1 MTTVSLDVGETKS
14 LGGADMYAIIETG
27 GKQYKVE
34 KDQILHVENLNIE
47 EGGEVVFDKVLLV
60 SGDDGAITVGK
71 PYVKGATVKGSVL
84 KNGKSKK
91 IIVFKYKAKKN
102 QRKKKG
108 HRQPFTRVE
117 IKELAI

>member
-1 MTTVSLDVGETKS
+1 MTTVSLDIGVTKS
-14 LGGADMYAIIETG
+14 LGGVDMYAIIETG

-71 PYVKGATVKGSVL
+71 PYVKGATVKASVL

-102 QRKKKG
+102 QRKKRG

>member
-14 LGGADMYAIIETG
+14 LGGVDMYAIIETG

-60 SGDDGAITVGK
+60 SGDNGAITVGK

>member
-1 MTTVSLDVGETKS
+1 MTTVSLDIGETKS
-14 LGGADMYAIIETG
+14 LGGVDMYAIIETG

-71 PYVKGATVKGSVL
+71 PYIKGATVKASVL

-102 QRKKKG
+102 QRKKRG

>member
-14 LGGADMYAIIETG
+14 LGGVDMYAIIETG

-60 SGDDGAITVGK
+60 SGDDGAITIGK

>member
-1 MTTVSLDVGETKS
+1 MTTVSLDIGETKS
-14 LGGADMYAIIETG
+14 LGGVDMYAIIETG

-71 PYVKGATVKGSVL
+71 PYVKGATVKASVL

-91 IIVFKYKAKKN
+91 IVVFKYKAKKN
-102 QRKKKG
+102 QRKKRG

>member
-1 MTTVSLDVGETKS
+1 MTTGSLDIGETKS
-14 LGGADMYAIIETG
+14 LGGVDMYAIIETG

-71 PYVKGATVKGSVL
+71 PYVKGATVKASVL

-102 QRKKKG
+102 QRKKRG

>member
-14 LGGADMYAIIETG
+14 LGGVDMYAIIETG

-34 KDQILHVENLNIE
+34 KEQILHVENLNIE

-102 QRKKKG
+102 QRKKRG

>member
-14 LGGADMYAIIETG
+14 LGGVDMYAIIETG

-108 HRQPFTRVE
+108 HRQPFTRVG

>member
-14 LGGADMYAIIETG
+14 LGGVDMYAIIETG

-47 EGGEVVFDKVLLV
+47 EGGEAVFDKVLLV

>member
-1 MTTVSLDVGETKS
+1 MTTVSLDIGETKS
-14 LGGADMYAIIETG
+14 LGGVDMYAIIETG

-71 PYVKGATVKGSVL
+71 PYVKGATVKASVL

>member
-14 LGGADMYAIIETG
+14 LGGVDMYAIIETG

-60 SGDDGAITVGK
+60 SGGDGAITVGK

>member
-1 MTTVSLDVGETKS
+1 MTTVSLEIGETKS
-14 LGGADMYAIIETG
+14 LGGVDMYAIIETG

-71 PYVKGATVKGSVL
+71 PYVKGATVKASVL

-102 QRKKKG
+102 QRKKRG

>member
-1 MTTVSLDVGETKS
+1 MTTVSLDIGETKS
-14 LGGADMYAIIETG
+14 LGGVDMYAIIETG

-71 PYVKGATVKGSVL
+71 PYVKGATVKASVL

-91 IIVFKYKAKKN
+91 IIVFK
-102 QRKKKG
+102 
-108 HRQPFTRVE
+108 
-117 IKELAI
+117 

>member
-14 LGGADMYAIIETG
+14 LGGVDMYAIIETG

-71 PYVKGATVKGSVL
+71 PYVKGATVKGSIL

>member
-1 MTTVSLDVGETKS
+1 MTTVSLDIGETKS
-14 LGGADMYAIIETG
+14 LGGVDMYAIIETG

-47 EGGEVVFDKVLLV
+47 EGGEVVFDKVLVV

-71 PYVKGATVKGSVL
+71 PYVKGATVKASVL

-102 QRKKKG
+102 QIKKRG

>member
-14 LGGADMYAIIETG
+14 LGGVDMYAIIETG

-71 PYVKGATVKGSVL
+71 PYVKGATVKGSGL

>member
-1 MTTVSLDVGETKS
+1 MTSVSLDIGETKS
-14 LGGADMYAIIETG
+14 LGGVDMYAIIETG

-71 PYVKGATVKGSVL
+71 PYVKGATVKASVL

-102 QRKKKG
+102 QRKKRG

>member
-14 LGGADMYAIIETG
+14 LGGVDMYAIIETG

-71 PYVKGATVKGSVL
+71 PYVKGATVKASVL

-102 QRKKKG
+102 QRKKRG

>member
-14 LGGADMYAIIETG
+14 LGGVDMYAIIETG

-60 SGDDGAITVGK
+60 SGDDGSITVGK

>member
-14 LGGADMYAIIETG
+14 LGGVDMYAIIETG

-108 HRQPFTRVE
+108 RRQPFTRVE

>member
-1 MTTVSLDVGETKS
+1 MTIVSLDIGETKS
-14 LGGADMYAIIETG
+14 LGGVDMYAIIETG

-71 PYVKGATVKGSVL
+71 PYVKGATVKASVL

-102 QRKKKG
+102 QRKKRG

>member
-14 LGGADMYAIIETG
+14 LGGVDMYAIIETG

-60 SGDDGAITVGK
+60 SGDDGVITVGK

>member
-14 LGGADMYAIIETG
+14 LGGVDMYAIIETG

-102 QRKKKG
+102 QRKKRG

>member
-1 MTTVSLDVGETKS
+1 MTTVSLDIGETKS
-14 LGGADMYAIIETG
+14 LGGVDMYAIIETG

>member
-14 LGGADMYAIIETG
+14 LGGVDMYAIIETG

-34 KDQILHVENLNIE
+34 KDKILHVENLNIE

>member
-14 LGGADMYAIIETG
+14 LGGVDMYAIIETG

-71 PYVKGATVKGSVL
+71 PYVKGATVKASVL

>member
-14 LGGADMYAIIETG
+14 LGGVDMYAIIETG

>member
-14 LGGADMYAIIETG
+14 LGGVDMYAIIETG

-91 IIVFKYKAKKN
+91 IIVFKYKVKKN

>member
-1 MTTVSLDVGETKS
+1 MTTVSLDIGETKS
-14 LGGADMYAIIETG
+14 LGGVDMYAIIETG

-102 QRKKKG
+102 QRKKRG

>member
-1 MTTVSLDVGETKS
+1 MTTVSLDIGETKS
-14 LGGADMYAIIETG
+14 LGGVDMYAIIETG

-71 PYVKGATVKGSVL
+71 PYVKGATVKASVL

-102 QRKKKG
+102 QRKKRG

>member
-1 MTTVSLDVGETKS
+1 MTTVSLDIGETKS
-14 LGGADMYAIIETG
+14 LGGVDMYVIIETG

-71 PYVKGATVKGSVL
+71 PYVKGATVKASVL

-102 QRKKKG
+102 QRKKRG